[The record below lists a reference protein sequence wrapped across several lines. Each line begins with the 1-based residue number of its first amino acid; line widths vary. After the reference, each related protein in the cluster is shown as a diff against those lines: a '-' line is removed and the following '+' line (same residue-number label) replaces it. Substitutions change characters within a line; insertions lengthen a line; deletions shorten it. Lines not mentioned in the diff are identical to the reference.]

1 MLYFIIHFQNGTGDY
16 NDVWKIFIDGAS
28 DGSVVS
34 AVISKIKLV
43 HVLQH
48 CVLTTS
54 NKQLPKW

>member
-1 MLYFIIHFQNGTGDY
+1 MQNGTGDY
-16 NDVWKIFIDGAS
+16 NDVWKVFIDGGS
-28 DGSVVS
+28 DGNIVS